1 MNNTKPIDKQQ
12 KSTLIGYYLTLTSVF
27 LIMWLIDLFFT
38 IALTPDW
45 FLPLFVALQLIQ
57 LLLATKGFNAR
68 ILTNI
73 NFLELL
79 GLSQIAL
86 LTTENYYHNIV
97 YWVALIPLLIV
108 ATAVSIKDAIFWYL
122 ATFMFVIINGIYFH
136 SITPHYKFDI
146 YPLRFIFG
154 GSLFLALSTFVSLT
168 YFRIKERQKKVLKA
182 KNLEI
187 EKINDNLE
195 NLVVQRTATLSAQ
208 NEKLNKYAHINAH
221 EVRAPLASILG
232 LISIIDKSQFKKE
245 NHEIIDKLK
254 EAGERLDEKI
264 KYQNKVLEEDSDLK

>member
-1 MNNTKPIDKQQ
+1 
-12 KSTLIGYYLTLTSVF
+12 
-27 LIMWLIDLFFT
+27 MWIIDLFFT
-38 IALTPDW
+38 IALTPTW
-45 FLPLFVALQLIQ
+45 FLPLFVSLQLIQ

-86 LTTENYYHNIV
+86 LTTENYYHNMV

-108 ATAVSIKDAIFWYL
+108 ATAVSIKDAVFWYL
-122 ATFMFVIINGIYFH
+122 ATFLFVIVNGIYFH

-146 YPLRFIFG
+146 YPARFIIG

-168 YFRIKERQKKVLKA
+168 YFRIKERQKKVLKE

-187 EKINDNLE
+187 EIINDNLE
-195 NLVVQRTATLSAQ
+195 NLVTQRTEKLTLQ

-232 LISIIDKSQFKKE
+232 LINIIDKDQFKKE
-245 NHEIIDKLK
+245 NHEILDKLK

-264 KYQNKVLEEDSDLK
+264 KYQNRVLEEDSDLK

>member
-1 MNNTKPIDKQQ
+1 
-12 KSTLIGYYLTLTSVF
+12 
-27 LIMWLIDLFFT
+27 MWLIDLFFT
-38 IALTPDW
+38 ITITPNW
-45 FLPLFVALQLIQ
+45 FLPLFISLQLIQ

-79 GLSQIAL
+79 ALSQIAL
-86 LTTENYYHNIV
+86 LTTENYYHNVV

-108 ATAVSIKDAIFWYL
+108 ATAVSIKDAIFWYV
-122 ATFMFVIINGIYFH
+122 ATFMFVIINGVYFN

-146 YPLRFIFG
+146 YPVRFIFG

-168 YFRIKERQKKVLKA
+168 YYRIKERQRKALKA

-187 EKINDNLE
+187 EKVNDNLE
-195 NLVVQRTATLSAQ
+195 NLVAKRTATLTAQ
-208 NEKLNKYAHINAH
+208 NEKLNKYAYINAH

-245 NHEIIDKLK
+245 NHEIIEKLK
-254 EAGERLDEKI
+254 EAGEKLDEKI
-264 KYQNKVLEEDSDLK
+264 KYQNKVLEEDADLK